1 MNGSHEGI
9 VTSPV
14 KFGNTVQLLRSGCYR
29 SNRISVTYK
38 QQYKFSSVDE
48 YEFELSEKKF
58 MEGEALGCEAPR
70 RCADCRGCS
79 ECGFRGANMSQK
91 ESLELRM
98 MEDGISFDDNI
109 GKWRV
114 KYPFLR
120 DPRVLENNYRQVLRM
135 METLEKRL
143 EKLGKIDEANEVFN
157 KIVEIGALEEIDAEV
172 CSHVKKG

>member
-1 MNGSHEGI
+1 
-9 VTSPV
+9 
-14 KFGNTVQLLRSGCYR
+14 
-29 SNRISVTYK
+29 
-38 QQYKFSSVDE
+38 
-48 YEFELSEKKF
+48 
-58 MEGEALGCEAPR
+58 
-70 RCADCRGCS
+70 
-79 ECGFRGANMSQK
+79 MSQK

-157 KIVEIGALEEIDAEV
+157 KMVEIGALEEIGAEELKMWSGPV
-172 CSHVKKG
+172 HYLPIQAVVQEKSITTPVRLVTNSSLVDRSTGLSLKSILAKGPMYLNDM